1 MGACT
6 YNGRPKPEAHSGF
19 EASLGYMVSLELQAE
34 TLCVENLFGRVNVG
48 TALHGS

>member
-6 YNGRPKPEAHSGF
+6 YNGRPKQEAHSGF

-34 TLCVENLFGRVNVG
+34 TLCVERVDLTKRKKRG
-48 TALHGS
+48 YRF